1 MDDED
6 PIIAAYVA
14 LTSRSGTAPAWAR
27 NERVLGFGIGLRRFG
42 DPRPDD
48 PYSDSRCLK
57 VFVDRKRPRHALSD
71 PVPAFLTD
79 RRSGATVSV
88 DVQELGPF
96 VPQGAATMTS
106 PLGGDRNAIR
116 ADRPRAP
123 WGSYGYL
130 MRHRFDGRT
139 YILGS
144 GHVLAGGP
152 DPQIGDRLV
161 ISDGTPGGRPAARL
175 LAWTTPVPSDAGY
188 PNMVDAALAEIDR
201 PDAIA
206 RLTGSLPNG
215 ISGDIRCGMRLHLAG
230 AVSGRQ
236 RTTVVCERATVAFH
250 TEVPGLGRRRIGFR
264 DQAFCRAVTEAGDS
278 GASLVND
285 RGRAVGLHTWG
296 SDGYA
301 DDGRGE
307 ISVFTPITTV
317 LNAFARTRE
326 LDLITDTDVI
336 TMPLDRPP
344 VDDLDDAI
352 DLVARTLYGE
362 ARREP
367 PETRFAIAEVVYNRA
382 IKRSPRFG
390 LSVEAVCRQPDQ
402 FSCWNPGDPHRGR
415 TLSISLSDPE
425 IADCVTIARDLVA
438 GRVGGLT
445 LGADHYHHR
454 RVSPYYSREHAPC
467 AQIGNYVFF
476 NDIP

>member
-6 PIIAAYVA
+6 LISAAYEY
-14 LTSRSGTAPAWAR
+14 LTSGAGSVPAWAR
-27 NERVLGFGIGLRRFG
+27 DEHVLGFGIGLRQIDGRH
-42 DPRPDD
+42 DD
-48 PYSDSRCLK
+48 ERCLK
-57 VFVDRKRPRHALSD
+57 VFVDRKCARGALGD
-71 PVPAFLTD
+71 PAPTTLIH
-79 RRSGATVSV
+79 RRSGRPVPV
-88 DVQELGPF
+88 DVEQLSPL
-96 VPQGAATMTS
+96 VPQGAAAITGA
-106 PLGGDRNAIR
+106 LGADSNAIR
-116 ADRPRAP
+116 PDRPQAP

-130 MRHRFDGRT
+130 LRHRFDGRS

-144 GHVLAGGP
+144 GHVLAGGAE
-152 DPQIGDRLV
+152 PQIGDRLV
-161 ISDGTPGGRPAARL
+161 ISDGTPSGQPAARL
-175 LAWTTPVPSDAGY
+175 IAWTTPVPSDAGF
-188 PNMVDAALAEIDR
+188 PNRVDAALAEIDQ
-201 PDAIA
+201 PEAIA
-206 RLTGSLPNG
+206 RLSGTLPNG
-215 ISGDIRCGMRLHLAG
+215 ISGDIRSGMRLHLAG

-250 TEVPGLGRRRIGFR
+250 ADVPKIGRRRIGFR
-264 DQAFCRAVTEAGDS
+264 DQAFCRAVTQPGDS
-278 GASLVND
+278 GASVVND

-296 SDGYA
+296 SDGSA
-301 DDGRGE
+301 EDGRGEKDWGE
-307 ISVFTPITTV
+307 ISVFTPIATV
-317 LNAFARTRE
+317 LAAFTMPRK

-344 VDDLDDAI
+344 IDDLDDAI

-382 IKRSPRFG
+382 IKRSSRFG
-390 LSVEAVCRQPDQ
+390 LSVEAVCRQPNQ
-402 FSCWNPGDPHRGR
+402 FSCWNPGDPNRGR
-415 TLSISLSDPE
+415 TLSISLADPE

-454 RVSPYYSREHAPC
+454 RVSPYYSRTHAPC

-476 NDIP
+476 NNIP